1 MRVQNLSGSS
11 PMHSGL
17 RVAVEGN
24 MGVGKSTL
32 LPRLR
37 DVLPGDWD
45 VLCERADEDPEFK
58 TLLAD
63 FYKDPNKQPQFQSW
77 ITNRRLREFKQLDGN
92 PQNILF
98 ERSFLGEVVF
108 CHANLIRHEKPD
120 GSYISFFYNS
130 LNALK
135 QCRYDAV
142 VYLKASPERCFE
154 RMRYR
159 ARDAETGVEF
169 EYMRYIHAC
178 YEAHLPETA
187 RMMNIPLLTIDWD
200 SFGGAED
207 VRDRMAAILELS
219 KPQESNRKT
228 LF

>member
-1 MRVQNLSGSS
+1 
-11 PMHSGL
+11 MHSGL

-77 ITNRRLREFKQLDGN
+77 ITNRRLSDFKKLENN
-92 PQNILF
+92 PQIILF

-120 GSYISFFYNS
+120 GTHINFFYNS

-135 QCRYDAV
+135 HCRYDVV

-154 RMRYR
+154 RMQHRG
-159 ARDAETGVEF
+159 RDAEKTVQL
-169 EYMRYIHAC
+169 EYARYLHAC

-187 RMMNIPLLTIDWD
+187 RMMNIPLLTIDWEN
-200 SFGGAED
+200 FGEPELIRDEMVKLLKKLEPSPMQRISPKGAI
-207 VRDRMAAILELS
+207 R
-219 KPQESNRKT
+219 P
-228 LF
+228 